1 MFVHKKNE
9 TLTSLVLSTPLYFF
23 LTTRGECL
31 TCLWHGAESVH
42 LTSAIGEYHH
52 TQTHYI
58 MVLGTY
64 RGLIWNVAL
73 GTQVAP
79 MKRDIRDLWYFN
91 ESSACTVCMKRQP
104 TRLQLLKTFTS
115 TALLFSERVKSN
127 LFTEPELPVTHFNL
141 QIELLTML
149 LPCIL
154 GRLYTNCTV

>member
-1 MFVHKKNE
+1 MS
-9 TLTSLVLSTPLYFF
+9 LT
-23 LTTRGECL
+23 
-31 TCLWHGAESVH
+31 WAESVH

-52 TQTHYI
+52 TQTHYH
-58 MVLGTY
+58 
-64 RGLIWNVAL
+64 GLRDLQRAH
-73 GTQVAP
+73 
-79 MKRDIRDLWYFN
+79 MKRCFRDPSFSYETRHKGLVVLN

>member
-1 MFVHKKNE
+1 MGWECSFNICYRGIPPHTN
-9 TLTSLVLSTPLYFF
+9 TLL
-23 LTTRGECL
+23 
-31 TCLWHGAESVH
+31 
-42 LTSAIGEYHH
+42 
-52 TQTHYI
+52 YI

-154 GRLYTNCTV
+154 GRLYTYKLYCVKTLEFAG